1 MKTFISEHVSYNEVF
16 RSYTAI
22 RLGINNE
29 PPLLVLPAIK
39 ETARNIFEPVRNYFN
54 VRIYISSFYR
64 APELNVKIGGSATS
78 SHPMGES
85 IDMDADYYQE
95 KLKNGKVLTNA
106 MIFNW
111 IRENLSFDQLI
122 WEFGNDE
129 NCDWVHG
136 SWRGKANN
144 RNQVLKSVRHFNNLK
159 NKHETIYLPY
169 PN

>member
-1 MKTFISEHVSYNEVF
+1 MIFISDHVSYNEVC

-22 RLGINNE
+22 RHGINNE
-29 PPLLVLPAIK
+29 PPTLVLNTIR
-39 ETARNIFEPVRNYFN
+39 ETARNIFEPVRNHFN
-54 VRIYISSFYR
+54 KRIYISSFYR
-64 APELNVKIGGSATS
+64 NPELNVLIGGSATS

-95 KLKNGKVLTNA
+95 KLNDGTILTNA

-122 WEFGNDE
+122 WEFGDDE
-129 NCDWVHG
+129 NCNWVHAA
-136 SWRGKANN
+136 WRGLRNN
-144 RNQVLKSVRHFNNLK
+144 RKQVLKSIRHFNDLK

>member
-1 MKTFISEHVSYNEVF
+1 MIYISDHVSYNEVC

-22 RLGINNE
+22 RHGIDNA
-29 PPLLVLPAIK
+29 PPQLVLPTIK
-39 ETARNIFEPVRNYFN
+39 ETARNIFEPVREHFK

-64 APELNVKIGGSATS
+64 APALNVKIGGSATS
-78 SHPMGES
+78 SHPMGEAL
-85 IDMDADYYQE
+85 DMDADYYQE
-95 KLKNGKVLTNA
+95 KLLSGEVLTNA

-122 WEFGNDE
+122 WEFGDDE
-129 NCDWVHG
+129 NCNWVHAG
-136 SWRGKANN
+136 WRGKSNN
-144 RNQVLKSVRHFNNLK
+144 RKQVLRSVRHFNDLK